1 MISEN
6 DKKFLLMLA
15 RETLK
20 ACVKTHQPP
29 SPASLGITLSPALQE
44 PRGAFVTVYAQHA
57 KEKTLRGCIG
67 TILPRYP
74 LHQAVINNTIA
85 AATQDPR
92 FSRVTEEE
100 LSNVALEINIL
111 TLPKRIVSCEE
122 IKLGRDGI
130 IFHHGGAQF
139 VFLPAVPLQFG
150 WDVPQTLSQ
159 LERFK

>member
-100 LSNVALEINIL
+100 LSNVALEIRAFSL
-111 TLPKRIVSCEE
+111 
-122 IKLGRDGI
+122 KL
-130 IFHHGGAQF
+130 
-139 VFLPAVPLQFG
+139 
-150 WDVPQTLSQ
+150 
-159 LERFK
+159 